1 MLKHEWEEPSVKTS
15 DSPIFLGI
23 LKFFEISVH
32 AKSQG
37 IKPIFP

>member
-15 DSPIFLGI
+15 DSPIVLGI
-23 LKFFEISVH
+23 LKFSEISVH
-32 AKSQG
+32 VLSQG